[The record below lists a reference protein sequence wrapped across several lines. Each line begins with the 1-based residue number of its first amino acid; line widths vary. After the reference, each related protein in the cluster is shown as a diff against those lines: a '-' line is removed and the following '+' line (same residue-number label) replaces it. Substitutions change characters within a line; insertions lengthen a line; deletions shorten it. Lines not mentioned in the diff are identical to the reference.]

1 MELFFIGLLILT
13 SLVGIAFI
21 IERAIVLRWDNVLP
35 PAVVSAIN
43 ECHSRKELKMLQR
56 VCRENPSSLSRLIL
70 VAIDNLKWS
79 KQENVEILQTRA
91 RQEIV
96 GLERGLV
103 VLEIV
108 VGIAP
113 LLGLV
118 GTIFGLMALFS
129 ELGKTGIPDPTAL
142 ATGIAVILN
151 STLLGLL
158 IAIPCLIAWNYFNN
172 KVQAMIVE
180 MENLCTE
187 FLRKHYNQPNPEKE

>member
-1 MELFFIGLLILT
+1 MELLFIGFLLIT
-13 SLVGIAFI
+13 SIVGIAFI
-21 IERAIVLRWDNVLP
+21 IERSIALRWNKVLP
-35 PAVVSAIN
+35 PSVVSAVNACRTGKDIG
-43 ECHSRKELKMLQR
+43 MLER
-56 VCRENPSSLSRLIL
+56 VCKSNPSSLSRLIIN
-70 VAIDNLKWS
+70 AIKNLKWP
-79 KQENVEILQTRA
+79 KEENEEALQTHA

-96 GLERGLV
+96 KLERGLV

-118 GTIFGLMALFS
+118 GTIFGMMTLFS
-129 ELGKTGIPDPTAL
+129 DLGKSGIPDPSAL

-172 KVQAMIVE
+172 KVQTMVVE
-180 MENLCTE
+180 METICVE
-187 FLRKHYNQPNPEKE
+187 FLRRQYNLVEQP

>member
-1 MELFFIGLLILT
+1 MEILFIIFLLIT
-13 SLVGIAFI
+13 SVVGIAFI
-21 IERAIVLRWDNVLP
+21 IERAIALRWNKVLP
-35 PAVVSAIN
+35 PAVVSAVN
-43 ECHSRKELKMLQR
+43 SCHTNDELSMLER
-56 VCRENPSSLSRLIL
+56 VCKENPSSLSRLIL
-70 VAIDNLKWS
+70 IAIDHLKWP
-79 KQENVEILQTRA
+79 KEENVEALQTHA

-96 GLERGLV
+96 KLERGLV

-118 GTIFGLMALFS
+118 GTIFGLMTLFS
-129 ELGKTGIPDPTAL
+129 DLGKTGIPDPASL

-172 KVQAMIVE
+172 KVESMVVE
-180 MENLCTE
+180 MESLCAE
-187 FLRKHYNQPNPEKE
+187 FLRRQYNLIGQP

>member
-1 MELFFIGLLILT
+1 MEILFIIILLIT
-13 SLVGIAFI
+13 SVVGIAFI
-21 IERAIVLRWDNVLP
+21 IERAIALRWNKVLP
-35 PAVVSAIN
+35 PAVVSAVN
-43 ECHSRKELKMLQR
+43 SCHSGDELSMLQR
-56 VCRENPSSLSRLIL
+56 VCEENPSSLSRLIL
-70 VAIDNLKWS
+70 IAIEHLKWP
-79 KQENVEILQTRA
+79 KEENIEALQTHA

-96 GLERGLV
+96 KLERGLV

-118 GTIFGLMALFS
+118 GTIFGLMTLFS
-129 ELGKTGIPDPTAL
+129 DLGKTGIPDPTTL

-172 KVQAMIVE
+172 KVESMVVE
-180 MENLCTE
+180 MESLCSE
-187 FLRKHYNQPNPEKE
+187 FLRRQYNLIGQT

>member
-1 MELFFIGLLILT
+1 MEILFIIILLIT
-13 SLVGIAFI
+13 SVVGIAFI
-21 IERAIVLRWDNVLP
+21 IERAIALRWNKVLP
-35 PAVVSAIN
+35 PAVVSAVN
-43 ECHSRKELKMLQR
+43 SCHTNDELSMLQR
-56 VCRENPSSLSRLIL
+56 VCEENPSSLSRLIL
-70 VAIDNLKWS
+70 IAIEHLKWP
-79 KQENVEILQTRA
+79 KEENIEALQTHA

-96 GLERGLV
+96 KLERGLV

-118 GTIFGLMALFS
+118 GTIFGLMTLFS
-129 ELGKTGIPDPTAL
+129 DLGKTGIPDPTTL

-172 KVQAMIVE
+172 KVESMVVE
-180 MENLCTE
+180 MESLCSE
-187 FLRKHYNQPNPEKE
+187 FLRRQYNLIGQT

>member
-1 MELFFIGLLILT
+1 MELLFIGFLIIT
-13 SLVGIAFI
+13 SIVAIAFI
-21 IERAIVLRWDNVLP
+21 IERSIALRWNKVLP
-35 PAVVSAIN
+35 PAVVSAVNACRNN
-43 ECHSRKELKMLQR
+43 EDIGMLER
-56 VCRENPSSLSRLIL
+56 VCESNPSSLSRLIIK
-70 VAIDNLKWS
+70 AIENLKWP
-79 KQENVEILQTRA
+79 KEENEEALQTHA

-96 GLERGLV
+96 KLERGLV

-118 GTIFGLMALFS
+118 GTIFGMMTLFS
-129 ELGKTGIPDPTAL
+129 DLGKTGIPDPSAL

-172 KVQAMIVE
+172 KVQAMVVE
-180 MENLCTE
+180 METICTE
-187 FLRKHYNQPNPEKE
+187 FLRRQYNLIEQP